1 VTGGPILIL
10 DKCALQALSLAEVK
24 ALPRCFTIN
33 VPPILTLEVQG
44 DLNKKKGL
52 GKHGDS
58 QMEVQMLAD
67 KLIGLFD
74 HDNNVHYRPMLQ
86 AELVGHSVEMR
97 GVPVIQQGFKK
108 VPTGDGTH
116 GILIEEHPDRPRY
129 RRWSELQ
136 FTPEERQQAAQW
148 REWSRKLNIE
158 GLLPLLRKRA
168 ESLGKPTTLAE
179 ALQIVDKLLSATP
192 QDQFVEVLLR
202 LCSFSRQIEEAT
214 ANRWKRTQFKTLDYF
229 APYGKFVLRII
240 LLYSLGLA
248 NGLIT
253 PKPTNVVD
261 LEYLFYLPFCMV
273 FSSGDKFVIQMAK
286 ALMTQKQQFISRDEL
301 KADMKA
307 VADYYEADVEQ
318 RAIFAES
325 YKSQLNGVFTHPL
338 WSTMNQIPWERPKR
352 TLAGPE
358 SAVAYQKATQI
369 MEALNKFKADQEESR

>member
-1 VTGGPILIL
+1 
-10 DKCALQALSLAEVK
+10 
-24 ALPRCFTIN
+24 
-33 VPPILTLEVQG
+33 
-44 DLNKKKGL
+44 
-52 GKHGDS
+52 
-58 QMEVQMLAD
+58 
-67 KLIGLFD
+67 LFD